1 MKKCNIIHAD
11 IKPDNILVNESKML
25 LKLCDFGSA
34 SYSHENEITP
44 YLVSRFYRAPEIIL
58 GIPYNHAIDVW
69 SVAVSVYEVA
79 TGNIMFPGKSNNQ
92 MLKYFMDVK
101 GKFPNKL
108 VRKSTFKEQHFD
120 SNCNFLYHETDK
132 VTEREKITVLTNIQT
147 NRDIPSELIAGQSLP
162 QDQYIKIKQLS
173 DFLDKALMID
183 PSKRLEINQA
193 LAHPFITDKL

>member
-1 MKKCNIIHAD
+1 
-11 IKPDNILVNESKML
+11 ML

-34 SYSHENEITP
+34 CYSHENEITP

-58 GIPYNHAIDVW
+58 GIPYDHAIDVW

-79 TGNIMFPGKSNNQ
+79 TGNIMFPGKSNNH
-92 MLKYFMDVK
+92 MLKLFMDVK

-108 VRKSTFKEQHFD
+108 IKKSTFKEQHFD
-120 SNCNFLYHETDK
+120 SNCNFMYHETDK
-132 VTEREKITVLTNIQT
+132 VTEREKITVLTNVQPI
-147 NRDIPSELIAGQSLP
+147 RDIPSELISGQSLP

-183 PSKRLEINQA
+183 PSKRLDIHQA